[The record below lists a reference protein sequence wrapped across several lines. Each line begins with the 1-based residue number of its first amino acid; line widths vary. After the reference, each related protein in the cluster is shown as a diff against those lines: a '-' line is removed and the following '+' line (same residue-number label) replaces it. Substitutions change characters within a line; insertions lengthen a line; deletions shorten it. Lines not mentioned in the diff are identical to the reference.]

1 MKHNPDTARP
11 AHYETFGR
19 LAVEI
24 HPDRAA
30 LGAAAGRAAAAA
42 LRAIIKEKGRARV
55 IFGCAPSQN
64 EFLAELI
71 AASRHGHT
79 AFDWSKITAFHMDE
93 YAGLKASHPQSF
105 RHYLHEHL
113 LRHVKIGKFHPIKAE
128 AADIEKTCANYTRL
142 LAAQPIDFI
151 CMGIGENGHIAF
163 NDPPVADFEDT
174 ALIKLVELDAACR
187 RQQVN
192 DGCFATIDDVPSHA
206 LSLTVPVFRHARQL
220 SVHVPGPLKAKAVRA
235 ALRGSI
241 GTACPASVL
250 RLHPNAILYLDRGSA
265 KLTRSA

>member
-1 MKHNPDTARP
+1 MKQPPDTTRLP
-11 AHYETFGR
+11 LYETFGR

-30 LGAAAGRAAAAA
+30 LGRAAGRAAAAA
-42 LRAIIKEKGRARV
+42 IRAIIKAQGRARV

-64 EFLAELI
+64 EFLAELV

-93 YAGLKASHPQSF
+93 YAGLKAAHPQSF
-105 RHYLHEHL
+105 RYYLHEHL
-113 LRHVKIGKFHPIKAE
+113 LRHVMIGKFHPIKAE
-128 AADIEKTCANYTRL
+128 DADTEKTCADYTRL

-163 NDPPVADFEDT
+163 NDPPVADFEDA
-174 ALIKLVELDAACR
+174 ALIKRVELDDACR

-192 DGCFATIDDVPSHA
+192 DGCFPTPADVPQYA

-235 ALRGSI
+235 ALRDRI
-241 GTACPASVL
+241 ATACPATIL
-250 RLHPNAILYLDRGSA
+250 RLHPNATLYLDRDA
-265 KLTRSA
+265 AALI